1 MCIRGGAESFE
12 SRVPGMED
20 GLRGFAFDLQRF
32 ADSEVVAV
40 VVGDDKVTL
49 TLPNL
54 SGMNQYDTITLKDSA
69 GTVYGTL
76 TIPYSGDDT
85 QAELTLNADSGVTH
99 IDATNK
105 NTRRS
110 VNVLNAGKV
119 VCTIKN
125 GEDIG
130 CFEIEDSSFFLGDT
144 VPENQSCSLIKG
156 VLTLPGYNTGDVTV
170 AASEG
175 LTLRGLNNGEGYE
188 GVLTIEPLAGGRAEG
203 KVSGMANSFLDPQN
217 ASLEASA
224 GCFLYQGSLEIKAG
238 ADGVKAK
245 ADGDG
250 KVALTG
256 GAAVLSGIGEVS
268 VDAEAGATVAWDEN
282 QQTDS
287 TRGTYTFAVGAKAS
301 MKREGVF
308 SYDEGKYV
316 YTAAAVLT
324 EGKASLTEGLCLTI
338 GETEYKAAQAGTT

>member
-1 MCIRGGAESFE
+1 MGRREYCENKCASGGAESFE
-12 SRVPGMED
+12 GRVPGRED
-20 GLRGFAFDLQRF
+20 GLKGFAFDLQRF
-32 ADSEVVAV
+32 ADSEAVAV
-40 VVGDDKVTL
+40 VKDGSKVTL
-49 TLPNL
+49 TLPDL
-54 SGMNQYDTITLKDSA
+54 SGMRQYDTITLKDSA

-76 TIPYSGDDT
+76 TIPDSGDDT
-85 QAELTLNADSGVTH
+85 QAQLTLDADSGVTH

-130 CFEIEDSSFFLGDT
+130 CFEIEGSDFFLRDT
-144 VPENQSCSLIKG
+144 VPANRSCSLIEG
-156 VLTLPGYNTGDVTV
+156 VLTLPGRNTSEVTV

-175 LTLRGLNNGEGYE
+175 LTLRGLYNGEGYG

-203 KVSGMANSFLDPQN
+203 IFSGTANCFLNPQN

-224 GCFLYQGSLEIKAG
+224 GCFLYQGDLGIKAG

-256 GAAVLSGIGEVS
+256 GAAVLSGAGVVS

-282 QQTDS
+282 QQTAPEAPIPLPWGP
-287 TRGTYTFAVGAKAS
+287 R
-301 MKREGVF
+301 
-308 SYDEGKYV
+308 
-316 YTAAAVLT
+316 L
-324 EGKASLTEGLCLTI
+324 
-338 GETEYKAAQAGTT
+338 Q